1 MISLI
6 GFLLFLG
13 LIVFGPKKTIE
24 FAQEIGRLLA
34 HVKSAAG
41 QLQHSAVTPNHP
53 DHQTRSLG
61 SRPGC

>member
-1 MISLI
+1 
-6 GFLLFLG
+6 
-13 LIVFGPKKTIE
+13 
-24 FAQEIGRLLA
+24 LLA